1 MVAWGTIG
9 DMKDA
14 RAMTIRLASEQ
25 AEELD
30 LVAAVDNQPVAEVI
44 RAAIAEH
51 IANRKQD
58 TEFQDGL
65 RQRIERAQRMLGR

>member
-1 MVAWGTIG
+1 MVVWGTMG
-9 DMKDA
+9 YMKDA

-30 LVAAVDNQPVAEVI
+30 LVAAVDNQPIAEVI

-58 TEFQDGL
+58 ADFQDGL

>member
-1 MVAWGTIG
+1 
-9 DMKDA
+9 
-14 RAMTIRLASEQ
+14 MTIRLASDL

-51 IANRKQD
+51 IAQRKQD
-58 TEFQDGL
+58 EEFQDGL
-65 RQRIERAQRMLGR
+65 RQRIERAQRMLGS

>member
-1 MVAWGTIG
+1 
-9 DMKDA
+9 MKDS
-14 RAMTIRLASEQ
+14 RAMTIRLARDQ

-58 TEFQDGL
+58 ADFQDGL
-65 RQRIERAQRMLGR
+65 RQRIVRAQQMLGK

>member
-1 MVAWGTIG
+1 MS

-14 RAMTIRLASEQ
+14 RAMTIRLARDQ

-51 IANRKQD
+51 IAHRKQD
-58 TEFQDGL
+58 AEFQDGL
-65 RQRIERAQRMLGR
+65 RQRIERAQRMLGK